1 MRRIG
6 LTQVFSRILGALL
19 VLSAV
24 FAGGVARADEVTA
37 TGSIYSFSSPG
48 DLYGPWSIRTLKYQL
63 DRGKDIPSVTLL
75 DRNDNDRPTG
85 SSAQA
90 IYLDDYHT
98 WSQRFYTYAQVSF
111 GKGTIS
117 PYRMAYLEGDV
128 KLTPEQNVVMGFGGA
143 TMQNPDGTSTQL
155 ASIGPSLYMGRM
167 VYTLRFLPSDTNGV
181 HAAATQFVAEYSDI
195 GRNQVTLSLLN
206 GSQPSV
212 LVGFPPSFAT
222 FQRLFEA
229 NLMVKHWLRRD
240 FGIIVGGT
248 FGNHFDRSTGA
259 NIYDQQGI
267 TIGLFFGNAV
277 GSALAHR

>member
-1 MRRIG
+1 MSRIG
-6 LTQVFSRILGALL
+6 LTQVFPRILSALL
-19 VLSAV
+19 VLSVVLA
-24 FAGGVARADEVTA
+24 AGAARADEVTA
-37 TGSIYSFSSPG
+37 TGSIASFSSPG
-48 DLYGPWSIRTLKYQL
+48 DLYGPWSIQTLKYQL

-75 DRNDNDRPTG
+75 DRHDNDRPAG
-85 SSAQA
+85 SSSQA

-111 GKGTIS
+111 SKGTIS
-117 PYRMAYLEGDV
+117 PYRMAYLEGDA
-128 KLTPEQNVVMGFGGA
+128 KFAPQQNVVMGFGVA
-143 TMQNPDGTSTQL
+143 TMQNPDGTSTQF
-155 ASIGPSLYMGRM
+155 ASIGPSVYAGRM

-181 HAAATQFVAEYSDI
+181 HAAATQFVAEYNEI
-195 GRNQVTLSLLN
+195 GRNQVTLSLLD

-229 NLMVKHWLRRD
+229 DVTVKHWLRRN

-248 FGNHFDRSTGA
+248 FGSHLDRSTGA
-259 NIYDQQGI
+259 TIYDQQGI

-277 GSALAHR
+277 GLPR